1 MSNLVNRAGGNG
13 ADNSMGGEGTD
24 LGSEAEKAVESARAS
39 GQGYGKSGAA
49 GAAEVTDE
57 VAEVTGNRYYTG
69 GSKDHNGEDFHPVV
83 QEKYGNVAEDMRNGN
98 AHGNCAEASLCSQI
112 LKDFEQATGETV
124 NSVEQADKILA
135 GTRMDIRNTSNKA
148 GVNSPKE
155 ACSSCK
161 EVQRETGIEDVNQG
175 H

>member
-49 GAAEVTDE
+49 GPAEVTDE

-69 GSKDHNGEDFHPVV
+69 VFCATFSGHFSK
-83 QEKYGNVAEDMRNGN
+83 
-98 AHGNCAEASLCSQI
+98 
-112 LKDFEQATGETV
+112 
-124 NSVEQADKILA
+124 
-135 GTRMDIRNTSNKA
+135 
-148 GVNSPKE
+148 
-155 ACSSCK
+155 
-161 EVQRETGIEDVNQG
+161 G
-175 H
+175 HFIVDR